1 MYFIQGKDIAKQI
14 GFVISLVEIAKFDDL
29 NIWDGTALYAG
40 LQKWAWR
47 DRKADVIVW
56 ND

>member
-14 GFVISLVEIAKFDDL
+14 GFIISLVEITKFDDL

-40 LQKWAWR
+40 L
-47 DRKADVIVW
+47 
-56 ND
+56 